1 MLRTLKDMGRVT
13 ILISAWHVCSFR
25 NINFHSCLCI
35 FRILNSTAV
44 FGVTSPLEENEQVTF
59 RFVVVNIDS
68 ANIIGGVFF
77 QYVIPRLTSVPD
89 NQIIEA

>member
-1 MLRTLKDMGRVT
+1 M
-13 ILISAWHVCSFR
+13 
-25 NINFHSCLCI
+25 
-35 FRILNSTAV
+35 
-44 FGVTSPLEENEQVTF
+44 TSPLEENEVATF

-68 ANIIGGVFF
+68 VDIIGGVFF

>member
-1 MLRTLKDMGRVT
+1 M
-13 ILISAWHVCSFR
+13 
-25 NINFHSCLCI
+25 
-35 FRILNSTAV
+35 
-44 FGVTSPLEENEQVTF
+44 TSSLEENEVATF
-59 RFVVVNIDS
+59 HFVVVNIDS